1 MTKVYF
7 SCHSGKPEC
16 PLTYCLSPGDFSRFP
31 LNLHLGACNVARVG
45 EATAGEFMGLTQ
57 EVAKYVARTRY
68 RDVPKDVVQLARG
81 FILDGLGVA
90 LAGSTD
96 ECSQIVQRQIRHA
109 SRRGESSILGTALS
123 APAPKA
129 ALANGVAGHAMD
141 YDDTQLSTSKEAVY
155 GLLTHPTTPVLAAV
169 LAIGEREKI
178 SGKEF
183 VLAYLLGVE
192 VECRLADAINP
203 HHYQSGFHST
213 ATMGGLGAAMATGK
227 ILRLKEDQL
236 LHTLG
241 IAASMASG
249 LRENFG
255 TMTKPLHAGR
265 AAENGVNAALLARDG
280 FTAATNILEARRGF
294 FNAMAGGYDESK
306 ISGSLGAP
314 YFMKEPGISIKPY
327 PSGSLSH
334 PAQDLILDLVRQH
347 DLRADDIERIDVGTN
362 SNVPN
367 ALIYPMPK
375 TALEG
380 KFSIP
385 FCMAIAVVERKAGIA
400 QFEDRKVRDKKVIE
414 LMKRVNLYVD
424 DELEKLGYD
433 QVRSRIRIALKKGR
447 TIEGRYDVARG
458 HPEKP
463 MSWAELGDKF
473 RDCAA
478 LVLPDRNAED
488 VVNLTARVEEMKSLT
503 PLIRALTGG
512 RAKSVKKTKITKAGS
527 KKWSRT
533 RRASDVSR
541 AS

>member
-1 MTKVYF
+1 MTEK
-7 SCHSGKPEC
+7 
-16 PLTYCLSPGDFSRFP
+16 
-31 LNLHLGACNVARVG
+31 LNGPTQQVAQ
-45 EATAGEFMGLTQ
+45 F
-57 EVAKYVARTRY
+57 VARTRY
-68 RDVPKDVVQLARG
+68 RDLPGEVIGLARG

-96 ECSQIVQRQIRHA
+96 QCSRIVQTHIRQIKGKGEA
-109 SRRGESSILGTALS
+109 SVLGTSLS

-169 LAIGEREKI
+169 LAVGEKEKI
-178 SGKEF
+178 SGQEF
-183 VLAYLLGVE
+183 ILAYLLGVE
-192 VECRLADAINP
+192 VECRIADAINP
-203 HHYQSGFHST
+203 RHYQGGFHST
-213 ATMGGLGAAMATGK
+213 ATMGGLGAAMAVGK
-227 ILRLKEDQL
+227 IFRFKEEQL
-236 LHTLG
+236 LRTLG

-265 AAENGVNAALLARDG
+265 AAENGVSAAMLARQG
-280 FTAATNILEARRGF
+280 FTAAHNILEARRGF

-306 ISGSLGAP
+306 ISGRLGLP

-334 PAQDLILDLVRQH
+334 PAQDLILDIVREH
-347 DLRADDIERIDVGTN
+347 DLHAADIARIEVGTN

-385 FCMAIAVVERKAGIA
+385 FCMAIAVLERRAGMA
-400 QFEDRKVRDKKVIE
+400 QFRDRKVRDKKVIGM
-414 LMKRVNLYVD
+414 MKRVTLYVD
-424 DELEKLGYD
+424 DELERLGYD
-433 QVRSRIRIALKKGR
+433 QVRSRVRVELTSGRI
-447 TIEGRYDVARG
+447 IEGRYDIARG
-458 HPEKP
+458 HPGKP
-463 MSWAELGDKF
+463 LSWSELADKF

-478 LVLPDRNAED
+478 LVLPKKKAEEA
-488 VVNLTARVEEMKSLT
+488 VELIARLDELKSLT
-503 PLIRALTGG
+503 PLLRALSGASGKRIQSRNPRERNRKEFNRRERKG
-512 RAKSVKKTKITKAGS
+512 RKGS
-527 KKWSRT
+527 ES
-533 RRASDVSR
+533 
-541 AS
+541 

>member
-1 MTKVYF
+1 
-7 SCHSGKPEC
+7 
-16 PLTYCLSPGDFSRFP
+16 
-31 LNLHLGACNVARVG
+31 
-45 EATAGEFMGLTQ
+45 MGLTQ
-57 EVAKYVARTRY
+57 EVASFVARTRY
-68 RDVPKDVVQLARG
+68 RDIPKDVVQLARG

-96 ECSQIVQRQIRHA
+96 ECSRIVQQHIRRA
-109 SRRGESSILGTALS
+109 AGRGESSILGTTLS
-123 APAPKA
+123 APAAKA

-141 YDDTQLSTSKEAVY
+141 YDDTQLSTSKQAVY

-169 LAIGEREKI
+169 LGAGEKEKI
-178 SGKEF
+178 SGEDF
-183 VLAYLLGVE
+183 VLAYILGVE
-192 VECRLADAINP
+192 IECRIADAINP
-203 HHYQSGFHST
+203 RHYQSGFHST
-213 ATMGGLGAAMATGK
+213 ATMGGLGAAMAVGK
-227 ILRLKEDQL
+227 LLRLKEEQL
-236 LHTLG
+236 IRALG

-265 AAENGVNAALLARDG
+265 AAENGVGAALLAGDG
-280 FTAATNILEARRGF
+280 FTAANNILEARRGF

-306 ISGSLGAP
+306 ISGRLGAP

-334 PAQDLILDLVRQH
+334 PAQDLILYLVRQH
-347 DLRADDIERIDVGTN
+347 DLTAADIERIDVGTN

-385 FCMAIAVVERKAGIA
+385 FCMAIAVLERKAGIA
-400 QFEDRKVRDKKVIE
+400 QFQDRKVRDKKVVE
-414 LMKRVNLYVD
+414 LMKRVTLSVD

-433 QVRSRIRIALKKGR
+433 QVRSRIRIALKDGR

-478 LVLPDRNAED
+478 LVLPAKNAEE
-488 VVNLTARVEEMKSLT
+488 VVELIAQVEELKNLN
-503 PLIRALTGG
+503 PLIRALTRGSG
-512 RAKSVKKTKITKAGS
+512 NISNKTKIAKAGN
-527 KKWSRT
+527 KQWSRT
-533 RRASDVSR
+533 RRA
-541 AS
+541 

>member
-1 MTKVYF
+1 
-7 SCHSGKPEC
+7 
-16 PLTYCLSPGDFSRFP
+16 
-31 LNLHLGACNVARVG
+31 
-45 EATAGEFMGLTQ
+45 MGLTQ
-57 EVAKYVARTRY
+57 EVASFVARTRY
-68 RDVPKDVVQLARG
+68 RDIPEDVVFLARG

-96 ECSQIVQRQIRHA
+96 ECSRIVQSHIRRA
-109 SRRGESSILGTALS
+109 SGRGESSILGTSLA

-169 LAIGEREKI
+169 LAIGEKEKT
-178 SGKEF
+178 SGAEV
-183 VLAYLLGVE
+183 VLAYVLGLE
-192 VECRLADAINP
+192 VECRIADAIHP
-203 HHYQSGFHST
+203 RHYQSGFHST
-213 ATMGGLGAAMATGK
+213 ATMGGLGAAMAVGK
-227 ILRLKEDQL
+227 LLHLKEEQL
-236 LHTLG
+236 IRALG

-265 AAENGVNAALLARDG
+265 AAENGVDAALLARDG
-280 FTAATNILEARRGF
+280 FTAANNILEARRGF

-306 ISGSLGAP
+306 ISGRLGAP
-314 YFMKEPGISIKPY
+314 YFMKKPGISIKPY

-347 DLRADDIERIDVGTN
+347 DLRAADIERIDVGSN
-362 SNVPN
+362 SNVPS

-385 FCMAIAVVERKAGIA
+385 FCMAIAVLERKAGIA
-400 QFEDRKVRDKKVIE
+400 QFQDRKVRDKKVID

-424 DELEKLGYD
+424 DELERLGYD
-433 QVRSRIRIALKKGR
+433 QVRSRVCIALKNGR
-447 TIEGRYDVARG
+447 SLEGRYDVARG

-463 MSWAELGDKF
+463 MSWTELGDKF

-478 LVLPDRNAED
+478 LVLPDQTAVN
-488 VVNLTARVEEMKSLT
+488 VVELAARMEELKSLT
-503 PLIRALTGG
+503 PLIRALTGA
-512 RAKSVKKTKITKAGS
+512 RANNAKKPKSTKTES
-527 KKWSRT
+527 KRWSRT
-533 RRASDVSR
+533 QRA
-541 AS
+541 